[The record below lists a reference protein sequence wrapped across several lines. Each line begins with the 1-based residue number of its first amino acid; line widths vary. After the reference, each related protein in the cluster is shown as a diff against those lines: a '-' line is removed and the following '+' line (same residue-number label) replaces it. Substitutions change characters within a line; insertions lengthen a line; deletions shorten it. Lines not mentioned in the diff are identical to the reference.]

1 MSRILVQL
9 GNIGA
14 LGDRRD
20 LGEKT
25 KRMSVVFFVSSPAEI
40 FQDYHPIV
48 AIVRFTSGR
57 LDGNVRRHTAKE
69 NGVRL
74 DRSQDCLQ
82 RGRVERTD
90 AVLGDEEIRV
100 GLVQRLVD
108 FRCPSTKLKCAKL
121 LGGSKERR
129 RLGPFAIVG

>member
-1 MSRILVQL
+1 
-9 GNIGA
+9 
-14 LGDRRD
+14 
-20 LGEKT
+20 
-25 KRMSVVFFVSSPAEI
+25 MSVVFFVSSPAEI

-108 FRCPSTKLKCAKL
+108 FRCPSTKMTGMSFVRALATAALTFARMSCAFTKA
-121 LGGSKERR
+121 G
-129 RLGPFAIVG
+129 